1 MKQIK
6 KILILGAAGMS
17 GSALIR
23 YFSSDV
29 NFIVYGSVRK
39 SNLLRQLEAR
49 APNAKIISSI
59 NVENPDCLIRL
70 FDSVKPEIVVNCVG
84 IVKQLPQSN
93 NPLTILPIN
102 TLLPHQLARL
112 CEIVGARLVHLS
124 SDCVF
129 SGKKGSYLE
138 SDVPD
143 ATDLYGRSKL
153 LGEVDYPNAITL
165 RTSLIGY
172 ELLGRR
178 SLINWFLA
186 QEGSVRGFTKAI
198 FSGLPVVEIARVIR
212 EYILPNPELHGVYHL
227 SVDAISKH
235 DLLSIVKDVYGKQI
249 EIIPDDSL
257 VIDRSLD
264 STCFQEA
271 TGFVSKPWYELVQA
285 MHDFG

>member
-17 GSALIR
+17 GNALIR

-165 RTSLIGY
+165 RTSLIGH
-172 ELLGRR
+172 ELLGSR

>member
-29 NFIVYGSVRK
+29 NFTVYGSVK
-39 SNLLRQLEAR
+39 TSNLVRQLEAR
-49 APNAKIISSI
+49 APNAQIISSI
-59 NVENPDCLIRL
+59 NVENQDCLTRL

-93 NPLTILPIN
+93 NPLTVLPIN

-165 RTSLIGY
+165 RTSLIGH

-212 EYILPNPELHGVYHL
+212 KYILPNPELHGVYHL

>member
-59 NVENPDCLIRL
+59 NVENQDCLTRL
-70 FDSVKPEIVVNCVG
+70 FDSVKPDFVVNCVG

-93 NPLTILPIN
+93 DPLAVLPIN
-102 TLLPHQLARL
+102 SLLPHRLARL

-138 SDVPD
+138 SGVPD

-153 LGEVDYPNAITL
+153 LGEVDYPHAITL
-165 RTSLIGY
+165 RTSLIGH
-172 ELLGRR
+172 ELQGARGLV
-178 SLINWFLA
+178 NWFLT

-198 FSGLPVVEIARVIR
+198 FSGLPTVEIARVI
-212 EYILPNPELHGVYHL
+212 EEHVLPHPELHGVYHL
-227 SVDAISKH
+227 SADPISKY
-235 DLLSIVKDVYGKQI
+235 DLLSTVKDVYGKQI

-257 VIDRSLD
+257 AIDRSLD
-264 STCFQEA
+264 STRFQEA

>member
-1 MKQIK
+1 MKQTK

-29 NFIVYGSVRK
+29 NFTVYGSVK
-39 SNLLRQLEAR
+39 TSNLVRQLEAR
-49 APNAKIISSI
+49 TPNAQIISSI
-59 NVENPDCLIRL
+59 NVENQDCLTRL
-70 FDSVKPEIVVNCVG
+70 FDSVKPDFVVNCVG

-93 NPLTILPIN
+93 DPLAVLPIN
-102 TLLPHQLARL
+102 SLLPHRLARL

-165 RTSLIGY
+165 RTSLIGP
-172 ELLGRR
+172 ELHGAR
-178 SLINWFLA
+178 SLLNWFLA
-186 QEGSVRGFTKAI
+186 QDSSVRGFTKAV
-198 FSGLPVVEIARVIR
+198 FSGLPAIEVARIIEKYV
-212 EYILPNPELHGVYHL
+212 LLHPELHGVYHL
-227 SVDAISKH
+227 SVDPISKY
-235 DLLSIVKDVYGKQI
+235 DLLHMIKAVYKKKI
-249 EIIPDDSL
+249 EIIPDESL
-257 VIDRSLD
+257 LIDRSLD
-264 STCFQEA
+264 STRFQEA
-271 TGFVSKPWYELVQA
+271 TGFAPKPWRELVQA

>member
-1 MKQIK
+1 MKQTK

-29 NFIVYGSVRK
+29 NFTVYGSVK
-39 SNLLRQLEAR
+39 TSNLVRQLEAR
-49 APNAKIISSI
+49 APNAQIISSI
-59 NVENPDCLIRL
+59 NVENQDCLTRL
-70 FDSVKPEIVVNCVG
+70 FDSVKPDFVVNCVG

-93 NPLTILPIN
+93 DPLAVLPIN
-102 TLLPHQLARL
+102 SLLPHRLARL

-138 SDVPD
+138 SGVPD

-153 LGEVDYPNAITL
+153 LGEVDYPHAITL
-165 RTSLIGY
+165 RTSLIGH
-172 ELLGRR
+172 ELQGARGLV
-178 SLINWFLA
+178 NWFLT

-198 FSGLPVVEIARVIR
+198 FSGLPTVEIARVI
-212 EYILPNPELHGVYHL
+212 EEHVLPHPELHGVYHL
-227 SVDAISKH
+227 SADPISKY
-235 DLLSIVKDVYGKQI
+235 DLLSTVKDVYGKQI

-257 VIDRSLD
+257 AIDRSLD
-264 STCFQEA
+264 STRFQEA